1 MRTLHLSLKTAILN
15 RPSILAEA
23 EVEAEVVVDKEAVEA
38 EIPIKAN
45 RVTRSLMTQIEA
57 REEEVTPV
65 VGGAKEDA
73 EIKENLIRMQTVVAG
88 HVESQ
93 TTLKET
99 VLGKNKETTGNRTII
114 HLAVI
119 ELIWR
124 GFLLCNI

>member
-1 MRTLHLSLKTAILN
+1 MRTLHLSLKTTILN

-38 EIPIKAN
+38 KIPTRAN
-45 RVTRSLMTQIEA
+45 RVTRSRMTQIEA
-57 REEEVTPV
+57 RKEEVTFMA
-65 VGGAKEDA
+65 GGAKEDA
-73 EIKENLIRMQTVVAG
+73 EIKENLIRMQTMVAG

-99 VLGKNKETTGNRTII
+99 VLGKNKETAGNRTIM

-119 ELIWR
+119 ELIRR
-124 GFLLCNI
+124 GFLLCSI

>member
-15 RPSILAEA
+15 RPSFLAEA
-23 EVEAEVVVDKEAVEA
+23 EVEAKVVVDKEAAEVETLT
-38 EIPIKAN
+38 KAN
-45 RVTRSLMTQIEA
+45 RVTRSLMTQTEA
-57 REEEVTPV
+57 REEEVIFM

-99 VLGKNKETTGNRTII
+99 VLGKNKETAGNRTIM

-119 ELIWR
+119 KLIRR
-124 GFLLCNI
+124 GFLLCSI